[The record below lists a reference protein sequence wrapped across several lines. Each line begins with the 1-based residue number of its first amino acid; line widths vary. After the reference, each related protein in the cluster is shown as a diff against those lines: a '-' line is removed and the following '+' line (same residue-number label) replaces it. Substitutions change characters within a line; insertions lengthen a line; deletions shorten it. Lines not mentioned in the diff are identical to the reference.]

1 MGVGGMFHGAL
12 GLLGLPAVLA
22 QAEYLYMAL
31 KVLGGRYLVWLAV
44 ALWRS
49 AGQPIVISP
58 ATGERPRSFCR
69 SFMLAAIT
77 QLSNP
82 KAAIVY
88 GSIFAAFLPAQPPVW
103 TFATPL
109 PAIFMVEAGWYTST
123 TQT

>member
-22 QAEYLYMAL
+22 QAEYSYMAL
-31 KVLGGRYLVWLAV
+31 KVLGGLYRVWLAV

-58 ATGERPRSFCR
+58 ATDERPRSFCR

-88 GSIFAAFLPAQPPVW
+88 GSIFAAFQRNHRYGHLLLNCLQFSWLNVDDPDM
-103 TFATPL
+103 
-109 PAIFMVEAGWYTST
+109 IEHCK
-123 TQT
+123 